1 MDPRFRR
8 RNAGLAEQDEES
20 GDHQYR
26 TALGQMELSAG
37 SSREASSAALN
48 GNVAPGEASPGMLE
62 SGEAGGP
69 PLGEPLPVA
78 NPFHSERVKTE
89 VKLLRSRPASLD
101 QDAARLGVGVDAQ
114 DLGEAMSD
122 IRGEPDYSSAFGP
135 TEARIPP
142 RVARVEASSV
152 GPTEIGLAHGGTDSS
167 PPVAEDKAGLTG
179 PDLAA
184 AGDDPV
190 KGDEEGG
197 KGTLGPDPFT
207 EAGDDQR
214 ELIPDESDRFGR
226 FELLLTQ
233 ALEENRQ
240 LKRRL
245 EQAESRSHSSYHSG
259 LAQQDPSF
267 SPATFGPR
275 VNADVQRFLATEFPG
290 RACMNLGGKGSGIW
304 SMGTEGVLAGGTH
317 SWAGPRAEV
326 ISMGGD
332 AREMMMGNQVIA
344 PSRATEAY
352 GRAPPPPLPLPLP
365 PVPSFPTREPN
376 FEPSM
381 PPSQTMRQFT
391 EQVMGDQG

>member
-1 MDPRFRR
+1 
-8 RNAGLAEQDEES
+8 
-20 GDHQYR
+20 
-26 TALGQMELSAG
+26 
-37 SSREASSAALN
+37 
-48 GNVAPGEASPGMLE
+48 MLE

-89 VKLLRSRPASLD
+89 VNLRRSRPASLD
-101 QDAARLGVGVDAQ
+101 KDAARLGVGVDAQ
-114 DLGEAMSD
+114 DLGEAMND

-142 RVARVEASSV
+142 RVARVEASSAG
-152 GPTEIGLAHGGTDSS
+152 GPTEIGLAHGGTDLS
-167 PPVAEDKAGLTG
+167 PPVAENKAGPTV

-184 AGDDPV
+184 AGEDPV

-214 ELIPDESDRFGR
+214 ELIPDELDRFGR

-290 RACMNLGGKGSGIW
+290 QAGTNLGGNG
-304 SMGTEGVLAGGTH
+304 
-317 SWAGPRAEV
+317 
-326 ISMGGD
+326 
-332 AREMMMGNQVIA
+332 
-344 PSRATEAY
+344 
-352 GRAPPPPLPLPLP
+352 
-365 PVPSFPTREPN
+365 
-376 FEPSM
+376 
-381 PPSQTMRQFT
+381 
-391 EQVMGDQG
+391 

>member
-1 MDPRFRR
+1 
-8 RNAGLAEQDEES
+8 
-20 GDHQYR
+20 
-26 TALGQMELSAG
+26 MELSAG

-78 NPFHSERVKTE
+78 N
-89 VKLLRSRPASLD
+89 RSRPASLD

-245 EQAESRSHSSYHSG
+245 EQAGVEISFELPQWASAAGSFVLTGHVRSAGECRCTAVFGNGVSGSG
-259 LAQQDPSF
+259 LHEL
-267 SPATFGPR
+267 R
-275 VNADVQRFLATEFPG
+275 R
-290 RACMNLGGKGSGIW
+290 
-304 SMGTEGVLAGGTH
+304 
-317 SWAGPRAEV
+317 
-326 ISMGGD
+326 
-332 AREMMMGNQVIA
+332 
-344 PSRATEAY
+344 
-352 GRAPPPPLPLPLP
+352 
-365 PVPSFPTREPN
+365 
-376 FEPSM
+376 
-381 PPSQTMRQFT
+381 
-391 EQVMGDQG
+391 